1 MDFKFYSMK
10 KIVLLLFTIFAFS
23 AATTQGNNLQFSR
36 VIDTVLKVEVTSC
49 TNLYSSKVFGSS
61 ITVPN
66 NTVWKITSYSNIS
79 TVNSSTNPKY
89 WDELNMDV
97 VIGDTSTPISN
108 NPCNGDFSSGNA
120 GFKSDILKNVN
131 GDFIVIFPSGSTN
144 TLMPVWL
151 NAGTE
156 LKASFYSNS
165 SNYRYTWQAWLPY
178 KSYVNLSIIEFNI
191 VP

>member
-49 TNLYSSKVFGSS
+49 TDLYSSKVFGSS

-66 NTVWKITSYSNIS
+66 NTVWKITSYSDVS
-79 TVNSSTNPKY
+79 TVNSSTDPNN
-89 WDELNMDV
+89 WDYANYY
-97 VIGDTSTPISN
+97 GYQ
-108 NPCNGDFSSGNA
+108 CNGNKGTGNA

-156 LKASFYSNS
+156 LKASFYSTS
-165 SNYRYTWQAWLPY
+165 GNYRYTWQAWLPY

>member
-23 AATTQGNNLQFSR
+23 AATGQGSNLQFSR
-36 VIDTVLKVEVTSC
+36 VIDTALMVEVTSC
-49 TNLYSSKVFGSS
+49 TNMHTTKVFGSS

-66 NTVWKITSYSNIS
+66 NTVWKVTSYSNVS
-79 TVNSSTNPKY
+79 TVNSSTNPNY
-89 WDELNMDV
+89 WEHLNNAN
-97 VIGDTSTPISN
+97 SN
-108 NPCNGDFSSGNA
+108 YQCNGAFSPGNA
-120 GFKSDILKNVN
+120 VFKSDILKNVN
-131 GDFIVIFPSGSTN
+131 GDYITIFPSGSTN

-156 LKASFYSNS
+156 LKASFYSTS
-165 SNYRYTWQAWLPY
+165 SSYKYTWQAWLPY

-191 VP
+191 VS